1 MSKIYE
7 NLNIMYPNR
16 WLRRSKCTNKKSSK
30 ATSQQNDEAD
40 SGDNINQTSKK
51 GARESKRRSL
61 KLRKENLRY
70 DLIFQDKESGRTIA
84 VLEYKKTGMIKYDD
98 FESGL
103 MSDESSVEKV
113 DAAVVA
119 AEAEL
124 KLVNNADSYSKQISA
139 YSKGA
144 ACRHVALFNWDHLLL
159 YKLNQKGSGGDAGSR
174 AH

>member
-1 MSKIYE
+1 
-7 NLNIMYPNR
+7 
-16 WLRRSKCTNKKSSK
+16 
-30 ATSQQNDEAD
+30 
-40 SGDNINQTSKK
+40 
-51 GARESKRRSL
+51 
-61 KLRKENLRY
+61 
-70 DLIFQDKESGRTIA
+70 
-84 VLEYKKTGMIKYDD
+84 MIKYDD

-139 YSKGA
+139 YSKGE

-159 YKLNQKGSGGDAGSR
+159 YKFNQKGSGGDAGSR
-174 AH
+174 AHLSWVNEEGGSGAFMQRCHIRKAMSGWILTAFEDVYGSD